1 MNKQLKSLIVLV
13 MAALLACPVFTQ
25 AADRAHTLKV
35 YNWADYIDM
44 ENVLNKFPAWYK
56 EQTGEDVDIIYQTF
70 DINESM
76 LTEIEIG
83 REDYDVVCP
92 SEYIIERML
101 RRGLLQP
108 IQKDFGNLP
117 DYTKLVAPFATRMF
131 QQMVSEEEMDD
142 MLASDYTVGYMWGTT
157 GILYNPKFVD
167 EADIRSLGGL
177 LNPKFKD
184 KIFMKDAFRDVYSVV
199 VLYVYRDEI
208 ARGEVT
214 RENLVANITN
224 ERIARVEEFLTE
236 LKSNVAGWEV
246 DFGKEEMAKGKAWLN
261 LSWSGDAQWAIDEAQ
276 EVGVTLKYRVP
287 DEGSNVWFDGWCI
300 PKYAQNVKAASY
312 FINYLCMPKNAIKN
326 MEEIGYVSV
335 IASPE
340 ILEWANDAEANPEA
354 VDLSYFF
361 GPSATA
367 VHANQ
372 VLYPDKSVLD
382 RCALMHD
389 CDTKTGDMLDM
400 WNRVKGDNLGG
411 SNLMLIVGI
420 VIVVLIAFFVIM
432 GINRN
437 KQKKL
442 RNRRR

>member
-1 MNKQLKSLIVLV
+1 MKKLSTFLVL
-13 MAALLACPVFTQ
+13 AALLCCPVFTH

-44 ENVLNKFPAWYK
+44 DVLHAFPAWY
-56 EQTGEDVDIIYQTF
+56 EQQTGEEVDVIYQTF

-76 LTEIEIG
+76 LTEIEVG

-108 IQKDFGNLP
+108 IQRNFGDLP
-117 DYTKLVAPFATRMF
+117 DYTRLVAPFAQRMF

-157 GILYNPKFVD
+157 GFLYNPKFVD

-208 ARGEVT
+208 AAGTVT
-214 RENLVANITN
+214 REDLVANITD
-224 ERIARVEEFLTE
+224 ERIARVEEFLQQA
-236 LKSNVAGWEV
+236 KSNIAGWEV
-246 DFGKEEMAKGKAWLN
+246 DFGKEEMAKGKTWLN
-261 LSWSGDAQWAIDEAQ
+261 LSWSGDAQWAIDEAE

-300 PKYAQNVKAASY
+300 PKYAQNIKAASY
-312 FINYLCMPKNAIKN
+312 FINYLCMPQNAIKN

-340 ILEWANDAEANPEA
+340 ILEWADDAEDNAET

-361 GPSATA
+361 GENATA
-367 VHANQ
+367 IHANQ
-372 VLYPDKSVLD
+372 VLYPDKSVID

-389 CDTKTGDMLDM
+389 CDAKTGAMLDM

-420 VIVVLIAFFVIM
+420 VIVLIIAFFVFL
-432 GINRN
+432 GINKN
-437 KQKKL
+437 KQKRL
-442 RNRRR
+442 RSRRR